1 MKKPKGFSLTELMI
15 VVSIIS
21 ILVVLGINVYS
32 RQIERG
38 RDAKRQAH
46 LQQIRAALE
55 LYRSDLSVSGGTYP
69 STLTVTDFTPDYINM
84 TTISDPRGYTYYY
97 RRMSATTYQ
106 LCAYLEAGG
115 KDNCGAFCGSAP
127 GNCNYETTNP

>member
-1 MKKPKGFSLTELMI
+1 MKKTRGFTLTELMI

-32 RQIERG
+32 RQIQRG

-55 LYRSDLSVSGGTYP
+55 LYRSDLSISAGTYP
-69 STLTVTDFTPDYINM
+69 ASLSVAGFNPDYIDM
-84 TTISDPRGYTYYY
+84 TTIEDPRGYTYYY
-97 RRMSATTYQ
+97 TRPTATSYR
-106 LCAYLEAGG
+106 LCAYLETGG
-115 KDNCGAFCGSAP
+115 NDNCGANCGTAP
-127 GNCNYETTNP
+127 GSCNFEVNNP